1 MHILSK
7 NTLTLGGFAG
17 LREHRIVTDTRL
29 FGQRKSPE
37 ASEGLGSFVYLADA
51 QFNPHGETGMH
62 SHMEIDVISVM
73 IDGQVS
79 HEGSLKNGQGLEE
92 GDVQVQRA
100 GGEGFS
106 HNEINPNN
114 QKNRMIQLWALPEE
128 KGQPAGYKYYSP
140 KAQGVTRIYGG
151 SREQSDTFDSSTIID
166 IVKLETG
173 KSIQL
178 SNDSLTY
185 VTDGNAEFVEEND
198 RQTVQD
204 GDLIRSTNS
213 EVKAITP
220 LSLIVVHQ

>member
-7 NTLTLGGFAG
+7 STLTLGGFAG
-17 LREHRIVTDTRL
+17 LLEHRIVTDTRL
-29 FGQRKSPE
+29 FGQHKSPE
-37 ASEGLGSFVYLADA
+37 SSEGLGNFVYLADA

-79 HEGSLKNGQGLEE
+79 HAGSLENGQGLEK

-100 GGEGFS
+100 GGDGFS
-106 HNEINPNN
+106 HNEINPNS
-114 QKNRMIQLWALPEE
+114 QKNRMIQLWAIPEE

-151 SREQSDTFDSSTIID
+151 NKQQSDTFDSSTIID
-166 IVKLETG
+166 IVKLEIG
-173 KSIQL
+173 ENIQL
-178 SNDSLTY
+178 ANDSLVY

-204 GDLIRSTNS
+204 GDLIRSINS
-213 EVKAITP
+213 EVRATAS